1 MSDQAI
7 AAPRGRT
14 EKMDLTAEW
23 LEVGGQGGF
32 ASGTVGGER
41 TRRYHALLLTATR
54 PPGGRVVLVNGIE
67 AWVTAGEKIQ
77 PLSSQRYT
85 PDVVYPQGWL
95 HLTDFSRDPWPTWR
109 YALPDAT
116 QIVHELFAARETS
129 EIVLSWRREPA
140 GGPCRLDVR
149 PLLSGRDYHALHR
162 ENPACNLDSAVTGTS
177 VAWRPYEVHPPIV
190 AASNGEYRAEPDWY
204 RNFLYTAERD
214 RGLDCVEDLASPG
227 RFTFDLA
234 HGPAVLIL
242 GANSGRAEDDAE
254 SRARSLTEMERSRR
268 NEAAGPL
275 AWAASC
281 YVVDGSHGRTVLAG
295 FPWFTDWGR
304 DTFISL
310 RGLALA
316 TGRLAEA
323 DAILSTWAGL
333 VDQGMLPNRFSESDG
348 APEFNT
354 VDAPLWF
361 VVAVDE
367 FLTTAGNAGYSPK
380 DKDRLAQA
388 VQSVLDGFQRG
399 TRHGIAQD
407 TDGLLSAGE
416 PGLQLT
422 WMDAKIGD
430 RTITPR
436 IGKPVEI
443 QALWINALR
452 IAGSWSDRW
461 APTERTARASFQAR
475 FPNPANGGLF
485 DVVDVD
491 HRAGENDPRIRPNQI
506 FAVGGLPYPVLEGD
520 AARCVVDLVERT
532 LLTPLGLRSLAPDDE
547 GYISHYRGG
556 PVERDSAYH
565 QGTVWPWLAGP
576 FVEAWLRV
584 HGSSATAKATARTRF
599 LQPLLDHLE
608 TAGLGH
614 VSEVA
619 DGDPPHTPG
628 GCPFQAWSLGEL
640 IRIQRMLDGDQ
651 TPVGK

>member
-1 MSDQAI
+1 
-7 AAPRGRT
+7 
-14 EKMDLTAEW
+14 MDLAAEW
-23 LEVGGQGGF
+23 LEVGGEGGF

-67 AWVTAGEKIQ
+67 AWVTERGQ
-77 PLSSQRYT
+77 VTPLTAQRYT
-85 PDVVYPQGWL
+85 PNVAYPQGWL
-95 HLTDFSRDPWPTWR
+95 HLTGFSRDPWPSWR
-109 YALPDAT
+109 YALPGGT
-116 QIVHELFAARETS
+116 QIVHELFVARETS
-129 EIVLSWRREPA
+129 EVVLRWHQEGA
-140 GGPCRLDVR
+140 AGPCRLEVR
-149 PLLSGRDYHALHR
+149 PLISGRDYHALHR
-162 ENPACNLDSAVTGTS
+162 ENPACNLDSAVTGAS
-177 VAWRPYEVHPPIV
+177 VAWRPYAVHPSIV

-234 HGPAVLIL
+234 RGPAVLIL
-242 GANSGRAEDDAE
+242 GANVGRAQEDSDTRAQSLADAE
-254 SRARSLTEMERSRR
+254 LSRR
-268 NEAAGPL
+268 GAGASPL
-275 AWAASC
+275 AAAASC
-281 YVVDGSHGRTVLAG
+281 YVVDGSRGKTVAAG
-295 FPWFTDWGR
+295 YPWFTDWGR
-304 DTFISL
+304 DTFIAL
-310 RGLALA
+310 RGLVLA

-323 DAILSTWAGL
+323 DAILSTWSGL
-333 VDQGMLPNRFSESDG
+333 VDQGMLPNRFSENDG
-348 APEFNT
+348 AAEYNT

-361 VVAVDE
+361 VVGVDA
-367 FLTTAGNAGYSPK
+367 FLNTAANAGYAPI
-380 DKDRLAQA
+380 DKGRLAQA
-388 VQSVLDGFQRG
+388 VQSILEGFARG
-399 TRHGIAQD
+399 TRHGIELD
-407 TDGLLSAGE
+407 TDGLIRAGE

-461 APTERTARASFQAR
+461 AQTERAARAAFQAR
-475 FPNPANGGLF
+475 FPNPQNGGLF

-520 AARCVVDLVERT
+520 LARGVVDLVERT
-532 LLTPLGLRSLAPDDE
+532 LLTPLGLRSLAPDDA
-547 GYISHYRGG
+547 GYIAHYRGG
-556 PVERDSAYH
+556 PAERDTAYH
-565 QGTVWPWLAGP
+565 QGTVWPWLTGP

-584 HGSSATAKATARTRF
+584 HGHSPTAKATARTRF

-640 IRIQRMLDGDQ
+640 IRVKRMLDDDQ
-651 TPVGK
+651 TSVGE

>member
-1 MSDQAI
+1 
-7 AAPRGRT
+7 
-14 EKMDLTAEW
+14 MDLAPEW

-41 TRRYHALLLTATR
+41 TRRYHALLLAATR

-67 AWVTAGEKIQ
+67 AWVTASEKTY
-77 PLSSQRYT
+77 PLSTQRYT
-85 PDVVYPQGWL
+85 PDVAYPQGWRL
-95 HLTDFSRDPWPTWR
+95 LTGFSRDPWPTWR
-109 YALPDAT
+109 YALPDGT
-116 QIVHELFAARETS
+116 QIVHELFVARETS
-129 EIVLSWRREPA
+129 EVVLQWRREGA
-140 GGPCRLDVR
+140 AGPCRLDVR
-149 PLLSGRDYHALHR
+149 PLISGRDYHALHR
-162 ENPACNLDSAVTGTS
+162 ENPACNFASAVAGSTVS
-177 VAWRPYEVHPPIV
+177 WRPYAVHPPIS
-190 AASNGEYRAEPDWY
+190 AGSNGEYRAVPDWY

-227 RFTFDLA
+227 RFAFDLA

-242 GANSGRAEDDAE
+242 GSGSGLAHEDVEA
-254 SRARSLTEMERSRR
+254 RARSLAEAERSRR
-268 NEAAGPL
+268 GATASPL
-275 AWAASC
+275 VAAASC
-281 YVVDGSHGRTVLAG
+281 YVLDGSRGKTIAAG
-295 FPWFTDWGR
+295 YPWFTDWGR

-310 RGLALA
+310 RGLVLA

-323 DAILSTWAGL
+323 DAILCTWAGL
-333 VDQGMLPNRFSESDG
+333 VDQGMLPNRFSENDG
-348 APEFNT
+348 AAEYNT

-367 FLTTAGNAGYSPK
+367 FLNTAAQEGYAPK

-388 VQSVLDGFQRG
+388 VQSILEGFVRG

-407 TDGLLSAGE
+407 TDGLIRAGE

-452 IAGSWSDRW
+452 IASRWSDQW
-461 APTERTARASFQAR
+461 TQTERAARASFQAR
-475 FPNPANGGLF
+475 FPNPRTGGLF
-485 DVVDVD
+485 DVVDAD
-491 HRAGENDPRIRPNQI
+491 HRAGENDPRVRPNQI

-520 AARCVVDLVERT
+520 LARGVVDLVERT
-532 LLTPLGLRSLAPDDE
+532 LLTPIGLRSLAPDDE
-547 GYISHYRGG
+547 GYIPHYRGG

-584 HGSSATAKATARTRF
+584 HGNSPAAKSQARTRF

-640 IRIQRMLDGDQ
+640 IRVKHMLEEDQ
-651 TPVGK
+651 TSVSE